1 MKEIVRKEPEKPVG
15 NAVRKVRVE
24 AAHQYASKE
33 PDFYMHLVAELGSDS
48 ALEKQLLRVRYE
60 IYGSTPKSRN
70 HLNPEEF
77 FQRVYGDANDIVVLD
92 SNNLKED
99 WRNDIDRENEDSEYN
114 WDRMSDRL
122 RDIEKEFHSDN
133 DDDSEETET
142 SEETENESS
151 ETEPERD
158 LPKRVLAFTSESLLS
173 QLGRGLKTSVDG
185 TFKSSCS
192 LWRQMFVWMVKDR
205 GYWIP
210 VVFAWLPDKSET
222 SYKVFFHMVLQKLK
236 ELNI

>member
-1 MKEIVRKEPEKPVG
+1 
-15 NAVRKVRVE
+15 
-24 AAHQYASKE
+24 
-33 PDFYMHLVAELGSDS
+33 
-48 ALEKQLLRVRYE
+48 
-60 IYGSTPKSRN
+60 
-70 HLNPEEF
+70 
-77 FQRVYGDANDIVVLD
+77 
-92 SNNLKED
+92 
-99 WRNDIDRENEDSEYN
+99 
-114 WDRMSDRL
+114 MSDRL
-122 RDIEKEFHSDN
+122 RDIEKEFHSDD

-222 SYKVFFHMVLQKLK
+222 SYKGFFYMVLQKK
-236 ELNI
+236 MEIPLNVSIGTAPLNFTIKNITPSRVPCGAPASMFLVEEMLPLYF